1 MTVSVVIHA
10 QLEPFQQEE
19 LPNVL
24 LVRLVNFHLLGNLN
38 VQFPLWG
45 IIQYQIK
52 AMKLNVP

>member
-38 VQFPLWG
+38 VQLPLRG